1 MTTTSL
7 PSSNHLIFVLPVSH
21 TLQNYV
27 LLVPHPHQ
35 LPPRKTPSNG
45 LQPPVDKHRSPNP
58 STDKGRNR
66 PAETQAQSYQR
77 VLRHSRQQGEHP
89 SSPFCTRR
97 SPCPSYSSNKN
108 GDHFIDPHLIPKDPL
123 HVGLDDARRSSYAS
137 KNGEELRFYHAT
149 VRCVK
154 PIHTAIHHC
163 LIFPLPP
170 TSNHRPSYIP
180 PISLQIPPSHLAPF
194 PPPTE

>member
-1 MTTTSL
+1 MSSSSL
-7 PSSNHLIFVLPVSH
+7 TPTNSLLVKRRLMASNHQSTNTDHRIHPQTKGETGQPKLKRSRTSECFDTHDNKENIPPRPSALVVRPVRAIRRTRTEITLSTPTSSQKTHSTLGSTMRVVRPSTLCFLLKLCEWRLIFI
-21 TLQNYV
+21 
-27 LLVPHPHQ
+27 LL
-35 LPPRKTPSNG
+35 LS
-45 LQPPVDKHRSPNP
+45 
-58 STDKGRNR
+58 
-66 PAETQAQSYQR
+66 
-77 VLRHSRQQGEHP
+77 
-89 SSPFCTRR
+89 
-97 SPCPSYSSNKN
+97 
-108 GDHFIDPHLIPKDPL
+108 
-123 HVGLDDARRSSYAS
+123 AS